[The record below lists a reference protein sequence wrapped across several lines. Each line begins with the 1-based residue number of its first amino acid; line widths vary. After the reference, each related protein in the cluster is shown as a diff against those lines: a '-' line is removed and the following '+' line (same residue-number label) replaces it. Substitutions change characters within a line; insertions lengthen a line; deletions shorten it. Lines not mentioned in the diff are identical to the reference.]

1 MIEYSQLWVSKL
13 AWELYRECRFCAI
26 RAVVGVSRLKDSVQ
40 CFFGSISH
48 FLIEHVSFERIWI
61 PLVMSQLSVCSEGF
75 LNETVICVQSKT
87 CCLPYLLSLLA
98 NCTSVL

>member
-1 MIEYSQLWVSKL
+1 MIEYSLVWASKL

-40 CFFGSISH
+40 CFFGGISH

-61 PLVMSQLSVCSEGF
+61 ALIMSQLSVHREGF
-75 LNETVICVQSKT
+75 LS
-87 CCLPYLLSLLA
+87 
-98 NCTSVL
+98 

>member
-1 MIEYSQLWVSKL
+1 MECSQVWASKL

-40 CFFGSISH
+40 CFFGGISH
-48 FLIEHVSFERIWI
+48 FLIEHISFERIWI
-61 PLVMSQLSVCSEGF
+61 ALVMSQLSVCSEVF
-75 LNETVICVQSKT
+75 LSEIVICMQSKA

-98 NCTSVL
+98 NCTSVF